1 MGAYCIDWITA
12 KLMGEGQVAELFKAL
27 LLKERINQNQKILGL
42 SSGMGNLGSKLT
54 SHNDQDDL

>member
-1 MGAYCIDWITA
+1 
-12 KLMGEGQVAELFKAL
+12 MGEGQVAEVFKAL